1 MASSPTRYPS
11 FEPFSGGFFGRI
23 SGDNRGMSSVDETCW
38 TMVQEAAGGD
48 HGARSIFART
58 YLDVV
63 RAYLGA
69 RWRGSPLRDRLD
81 DAVQDVFMD
90 CFRAQGAL
98 GRADRDL
105 RVGFRTFLYGVVRNI
120 ARRHEERVGK
130 KRDRDGV
137 SGFDADAVEAADEP
151 LSRVWDR
158 AWARTIL
165 QRAGER
171 QRLWA
176 ETDGPP
182 GRRRIALLKLRF
194 GEGVP
199 IREIA
204 KRWDM
209 AADQLHAEYRRAREE
224 FKRALREEVAFHNPD
239 APRAVEKEC
248 ERLLGLLQ

>member
-1 MASSPTRYPS
+1 
-11 FEPFSGGFFGRI
+11 
-23 SGDNRGMSSVDETCW
+23 MSSVDETCW
-38 TMVQEAAGGD
+38 SMVQDAAEGD
-48 HGARSIFART
+48 HGARSVFSRT
-58 YLDVV
+58 YLDLV

-69 RWRGSPLRDRLD
+69 RWRGSPLLDRLD

-105 RVGFRTFLYGVVRNI
+105 RIGFRTFLYGVVRNI

-130 KRDRDGV
+130 SRDRAAA
-137 SGFDADAVEAADEP
+137 SGFDAEVLEAADDP

-176 ETDGPP
+176 ETDGAE
-182 GRRRIALLKLRF
+182 GRRRIDLLKLRF
-194 GEGVP
+194 GEGLP
-199 IREIA
+199 IRDIA
-204 KRWDM
+204 EQWGI

-239 APRAVEKEC
+239 APLAAEKEC
-248 ERLLGLLQ
+248 ERLLGLLK